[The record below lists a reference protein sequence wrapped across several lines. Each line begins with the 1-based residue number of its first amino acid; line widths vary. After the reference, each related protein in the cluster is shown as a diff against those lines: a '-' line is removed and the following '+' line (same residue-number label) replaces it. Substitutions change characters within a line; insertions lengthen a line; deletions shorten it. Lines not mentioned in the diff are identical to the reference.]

1 MGIDAEDI
9 GYRIDQSFG
18 IRLEVADLQE
28 VCDAHGRD
36 CTAGMLH
43 DIVCAK
49 CEKLGVAIPTSSWT
63 RIRLILAET
72 LCVPVDSIRRDAWLI
87 RDLGCD

>member
-18 IRLEVADLQE
+18 IHLEFADIQE

-43 DIVCAK
+43 DIAK
-49 CEKLGVAIPTSSWT
+49 CERMGVAVPKSSWT
-63 RIRLILAET
+63 RLQLILAEA
-72 LCVPVDSIRRDAWLI
+72 LCLPIDNIRRDAWLI